1 MEIEGPAAADGS
13 NQGGS
18 QETDDGPV
26 VGVLEPVPEIT
37 DLAHGGTLCREEEL
51 RLRGCFHFTMFANY
65 CQSISEDG
73 LIALQALRYD
83 LRIIDKPF
91 LSS

>member
-37 DLAHGGTLCREEEL
+37 DLGHGRTLSRDEEL
-51 RLRGCFHFTMFANY
+51 RLRVCFHFTVFTNH
-65 CQSISEDG
+65 CQSISGEG
-73 LIALQALRYD
+73 LTVSPAM
-83 LRIIDKPF
+83 
-91 LSS
+91 